1 MVSTHCHQ
9 STVLMSVMWLN
20 CVPTW
25 NFVCLGVFLWAN
37 DALDQ
42 VSDKMSAATISW
54 QRKSAGSLAGSH
66 LPSVDGQQKMICRLS
81 PLPDPNL
88 PPTRHSLSSSLPA
101 RKRVQAVRC
110 QTQDSRKWEQ
120 ISSNDFFLSLSFLT
134 ARQDGWDC
142 SGKAKRGCMP
152 PTRER
157 GSISIACCWQKG
169 RDPTLRRQEKG
180 YDLLNRS
187 LEAVKQKWPKFFS
200 IERLWLLFS

>member
-1 MVSTHCHQ
+1 MDINLNVILMLTWIISAWFSLHYLWSRLVRYLRGLRAPSQAKWWSRQTATSPLYPCPSCDWTVSPLEG
-9 STVLMSVMWLN
+9 S
-20 CVPTW
+20 
-25 NFVCLGVFLWAN
+25 FVWGFLWAN

-120 ISSNDFFLSLSFLT
+120 ISSNDFFSLSLFPY
-134 ARQDGWDC
+134 C
-142 SGKAKRGCMP
+142 S
-152 PTRER
+152 
-157 GSISIACCWQKG
+157 S
-169 RDPTLRRQEKG
+169 RR
-180 YDLLNRS
+180 
-187 LEAVKQKWPKFFS
+187 V
-200 IERLWLLFS
+200 RLFW